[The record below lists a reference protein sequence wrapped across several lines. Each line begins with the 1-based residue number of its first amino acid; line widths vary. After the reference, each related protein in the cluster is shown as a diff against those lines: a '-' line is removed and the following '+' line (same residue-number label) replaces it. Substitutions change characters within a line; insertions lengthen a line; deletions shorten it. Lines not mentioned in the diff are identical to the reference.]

1 VNNQARVLV
10 VDDNKANLEL
20 FVDFLAVGGYE
31 CLNASTGEDAIE
43 IARREHPDLVLLDIK
58 LPGID
63 GLTVARILKDNEET
77 KDIKVVAL
85 TAYAMHSGHEIFR
98 NGAFDGYISKPVS
111 LKQFLQTVNEIIA
124 HRSSPFKSNSQ

>member
-1 VNNQARVLV
+1 MAEEGLKLVNNKARVLV

-31 CLNASTGEDAIE
+31 CLSAANGEDAIE
-43 IARREHPDLVLLDIK
+43 IARREHPDLVLLDIQ

-63 GLTVARILKDNEET
+63 GLTVARILKNNEET

-85 TAYAMHSGHEIFR
+85 TAYAMQGGHMDE
-98 NGAFDGYISKPVS
+98 ALDGYISKPVS
-111 LKQFLQTVNEIIA
+111 LKEFLQTVNEIIA
-124 HRSSPFKSNSQ
+124 HGS